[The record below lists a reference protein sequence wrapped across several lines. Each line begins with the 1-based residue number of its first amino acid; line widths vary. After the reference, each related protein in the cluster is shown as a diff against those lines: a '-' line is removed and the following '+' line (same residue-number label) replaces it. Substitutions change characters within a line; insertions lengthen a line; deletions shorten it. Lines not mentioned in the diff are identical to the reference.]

1 MAETIEHIRAT
12 EPGTA
17 MYVTNRVQDTPC
29 RRVFY
34 EIYTDRS
41 ALEAHEETVHVR
53 NFLTEREAYVSP
65 YE

>member
-1 MAETIEHIRAT
+1 VAETIEHIRAT
-12 EPGTA
+12 EPGTP
-17 MYVTNRVQDTPC
+17 MYVTNRVEDTPLSPG
-29 RRVFY
+29 VY